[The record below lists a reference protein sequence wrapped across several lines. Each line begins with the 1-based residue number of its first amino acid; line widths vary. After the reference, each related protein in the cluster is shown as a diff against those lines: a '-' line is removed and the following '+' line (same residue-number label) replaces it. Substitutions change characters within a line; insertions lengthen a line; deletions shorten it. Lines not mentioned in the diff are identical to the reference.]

1 MAVEQKV
8 LKREW
13 EVLRGREERLTV
25 PDPAKS
31 EILKVLGVL
40 ERDANTHKACI
51 FSNAAC
57 YSHAL
62 GSQCACEGIWAL

>member
-13 EVLRGREERLTV
+13 EVLRGREDRLTV

-31 EILKVLGVL
+31 EILKVLVVL
-40 ERDANTHKACI
+40 EGTEIHTKSVY
-51 FSNAAC
+51 FQMLLVTQ
-57 YSHAL
+57 AL
-62 GSQCACEGIWAL
+62 G

>member
-31 EILKVLGVL
+31 EILKVLVVL
-40 ERDANTHKACI
+40 KRDRDTYKVCI
-51 FSNAAC
+51 FSNVAC
-57 YSHAL
+57 Y
-62 GSQCACEGIWAL
+62 

>member
-31 EILKVLGVL
+31 EILKVLVVL
-40 ERDANTHKACI
+40 ERDRDTYKVCI
-51 FSNAAC
+51 FSNVAC
-57 YSHAL
+57 YSSVGL
-62 GSQCACEGIWAL
+62 RVSLV

>member
-1 MAVEQKV
+1 LAVEQKI

-31 EILKVLGVL
+31 EILIVLIVL
-40 ERDANTHKACI
+40 ERDRDKYKVCI
-51 FSNAAC
+51 FSNVALC
-57 YSHAL
+57 YSSVGL
-62 GSQCACEGIWAL
+62 RVSL